1 MTMLSMAQLSARRR
15 HVRFNASEILEIA
28 EQIKCNASR
37 FYSEAVELFADP
49 DIRNT
54 LLELFDWET
63 KYEDIFRDMRKRLSE
78 QGREIRPSEFEYDTL
93 PHVRAMAGLTVFAVK
108 PYPLR
113 RLTGRESKQEILKR
127 TIKNELDIVVFFR
140 GLKNFARDRAAR
152 DQIDDVIEE
161 EMRLIDIVKQLR
173 QAALV
178 GKPSAPIP
186 VGSARF

>member
-1 MTMLSMAQLSARRR
+1 MLSTAQLSARRR

-37 FYSEAVELFADP
+37 FYSEAVELFTDP
-49 DIRNT
+49 GIRNT
-54 LLELFDWET
+54 LLELADWET
-63 KYEDIFRDMRKRLSE
+63 KYEDVFRDMRERLCE

-93 PHVRAMAGLTVFAVK
+93 PHVRAMAGLTVFAVR

-113 RLTGRESKQEILKR
+113 WLTGCESKQEILEK

-186 VGSARF
+186 VGSVRF

>member
-1 MTMLSMAQLSARRR
+1 MLSMAQLSARRR

-54 LLELFDWET
+54 LLELADWET
-63 KYEDIFRDMRKRLSE
+63 KYEYVFRDMRKRLSE

-140 GLKNFARDRAAR
+140 GLKNFARDRVAR
-152 DQIDDVIEE
+152 DQINYIIEE

-186 VGSARF
+186 VGLVRF

>member
-1 MTMLSMAQLSARRR
+1 MLSMAQLSARRR
-15 HVRFNASEILEIA
+15 HVKFNASEILEIA

-37 FYSEAVELFADP
+37 FYFKAVELFADH

-54 LLELFDWET
+54 LLELADWET
-63 KYEDIFRDMRKRLSE
+63 KYEYVFRDMRKRLSE

-108 PYPLR
+108 PYLLR
-113 RLTGRESKQEILKR
+113 RLTGHESKQEILEK

-140 GLKNFARDRAAR
+140 GLKNFARDGVGR
-152 DQIDDVIEE
+152 DEIDDIIEE
-161 EMRLIDIVKQLR
+161 EMRLTNIVKQLR

-178 GKPSAPIP
+178 G
-186 VGSARF
+186 

>member
-1 MTMLSMAQLSARRR
+1 MLSMAQLSARRR
-15 HVRFNASEILEIA
+15 HVKFNASEILEIA

-63 KYEDIFRDMRKRLSE
+63 KYEYVFRDMRKRLSE
-78 QGREIRPSEFEYDTL
+78 QGWEIRLSEFEYDTL
-93 PHVRAMAGLTVFAVK
+93 PHVRAMTGLTVFAVK
-108 PYPLR
+108 PYLLR
-113 RLTGRESKQEILKR
+113 RLTGHESKQEILKK

-140 GLKNFARDRAAR
+140 GLKNFARDRVAR
-152 DQIDDVIEE
+152 DEIDDVIEE
-161 EMRLIDIVKQLR
+161 EMCLIDIVKQLR

-178 GKPSAPIP
+178 GNPSAPIP

>member
-1 MTMLSMAQLSARRR
+1 MLSMAQLSARRR
-15 HVRFNASEILEIA
+15 HVEFNASEILEIA

-54 LLELFDWET
+54 LLELADWET
-63 KYEDIFRDMRKRLSE
+63 KYEDIFRDMREQLSE
-78 QGREIRPSEFEYDTL
+78 QGREIRLSEFEHDTL
-93 PHVRAMAGLTVFAVK
+93 PHVRAMAGLTVFAVR

-113 RLTGRESKQEILKR
+113 RLTGCESKQEILEK
-127 TIKNELDIVVFFR
+127 TIKNELDIIVFLR
-140 GLKNFARDRAAR
+140 GLKNFAQDRAAR
-152 DQIDDVIEE
+152 DEIDDVIEE

-186 VGSARF
+186 VGSAR

>member
-37 FYSEAVELFADP
+37 FYSEAVGLFTDP

-54 LLELFDWET
+54 LLELADWET
-63 KYEDIFRDMRKRLSE
+63 KYEYVFRDMRKQLSEQDGETRLSE
-78 QGREIRPSEFEYDTL
+78 FEHDTL
-93 PHVRAMAGLTVFAVK
+93 PHVRAMTGLTVFAVK

-113 RLTGRESKQEILKR
+113 RLTGHESKQEILEK
-127 TIKNELDIVVFFR
+127 TIKNELDIVAFFR
-140 GLKNFARDRAAR
+140 GLKNFARDRAAG
-152 DQIDDVIEE
+152 DEIDYIIEE

-178 GKPSAPIP
+178 G
-186 VGSARF
+186 

>member
-1 MTMLSMAQLSARRR
+1 MLSMAQLSARRR

-37 FYSEAVELFADP
+37 FYFKAVELFADP

-152 DQIDDVIEE
+152 DEIDDVIEE

-178 GKPSAPIP
+178 GKASAPIP
-186 VGSARF
+186 VGSVRF

>member
-1 MTMLSMAQLSARRR
+1 MLSMAQLSARRR

-37 FYSEAVELFADP
+37 FNSEAVELFGDP

-54 LLELFDWET
+54 LLELADWET
-63 KYEDIFRDMRKRLSE
+63 KYEDVFRDMREQLSE
-78 QGREIRPSEFEYDTL
+78 QGWEIGPSEFEHDTL

-113 RLTGRESKQEILKR
+113 RLTGRESKQEILKK
-127 TIKNELDIVVFFR
+127 TIKDELDIVVFFR

-178 GKPSAPIP
+178 GEPSAPIP
-186 VGSARF
+186 VGLAR